1 MSSIASVWLAFAVSF
16 LILEAGST
24 QFVVHENS
32 SGECP
37 RIVRFYIDH
46 EYPCESGRI
55 VFEGLK
61 PEYRSVAEL
70 ARQPVTIRNLGNDAV
85 YVDPIQVEI
94 PVILRLNEDSQ
105 EWEEAEGLRCAN
117 AGAGTPRILIGRG
130 TIEVQVPFEQSL
142 VKTPEETTVVSMDG
156 GERRAIGGTY
166 RLALRYSIEPWPALK
181 PPANSIFVAM
191 SVPFLVGGNRE
202 PGQ

>member
-1 MSSIASVWLAFAVSF
+1 MNVFRLVVLGLCVTASLHSAESD
-16 LILEAGST
+16 

-46 EYPCESGRI
+46 QYPCESGRVI
-55 VFEGLK
+55 FEGLK

-70 ARQPVTIRNLGNDAV
+70 ARQPITIRNLGNDAV

-94 PVILRLNEDSQ
+94 PVVLRLNVDSQ
-105 EWEEAEGLRCAN
+105 EWEEAEGFRCAN
-117 AGAGTPRILIGRG
+117 AGAGTPRVLIGRG

-142 VKTPEETTVVSMDG
+142 FKTPEETTVVSMDG
-156 GERRAIGGTY
+156 GERRAIEGTY
-166 RLALRYSIEPWPALK
+166 RLALRYSIEPWPVLK
-181 PPANSIFVAM
+181 PPANSIVVAM
-191 SVPFLVGGNRE
+191 SVPFVIGGNRE
-202 PGQ
+202 SGQ